1 MPNSMYIVLKSIQ
14 ERYGD
19 VPIYITENGWS
30 THEGIDDDSRVAYYR
45 AALESTLD
53 AMDEGV
59 NLKGYFAWSLMDN
72 FEWMAGY
79 T

>member
-1 MPNSMYIVLKSIQ
+1 MPNSVYITLKSIH

-19 VPIYITENGWS
+19 VPIIITENGWS
-30 THEGIDDDSRVAYYR
+30 THEGIEDEDRVNYYR
-45 AALESTLD
+45 AALEDALD
-53 AMDEGV
+53 AMEEGV